1 MVERDAFGPGS
12 GGTAPGQADGEDG
25 GSADGLAA
33 EGDGLAGADGNLMA
47 GDGGGADGEDESVAH
62 APDADDGDAGAGLDD
77 AFGGGDSGVADLYE
91 LRLTALLHQLVRR
104 RGHKGA
110 ARELGVN
117 PRTVAASVKQGMSR
131 RVREAL
137 ERMLVDRDGE
147 ARDRLEDE
155 MEGVKVE
162 VAGVKVEVAGVK
174 ERVAGLEGG
183 LREGLQAL
191 GEQQAQGMRRLERR
205 IAQAEAGQGS
215 GGNSAASAA
224 KPRPA
229 PGAGP
234 SSRRRYPELVT
245 KDPAGD
251 DEEVFGDAWP
261 LVKEWRELWDGHPA
275 QGRGMEW
282 VSTRQ
287 RILEL
292 EVAMLEDHGLTL
304 PPETE
309 PLRGLDRGAQL
320 NWRLK
325 ALHEFNKRRARLE
338 LLCRLRRVLSL
349 GLWRK

>member
-1 MVERDAFGPGS
+1 MAERDAFGPGS
-12 GGTAPGQADGEDG
+12 GGVSPGQADGEDG
-25 GSADGLAA
+25 QSEGGLAA
-33 EGDGLAGADGNLMA
+33 VGDGLAGVDGSVMA
-47 GDGGGADGEDESVAH
+47 GDVVGDGGGADGGDESVAH
-62 APDADDGDAGAGLDD
+62 DPNVYDGDAVAGLDD

-155 MEGVKVE
+155 MDGVKVE
-162 VAGVKVEVAGVK
+162 VAGVR

-205 IAQAEAGQGS
+205 LAQAESGKGGGDGAGP
-215 GGNSAASAA
+215 A
-224 KPRPA
+224 PRSVPA
-229 PGAGP
+229 PGAG
-234 SSRRRYPELVT
+234 SSTRRRYPDLVT
-245 KDPAGD
+245 RDPDAD
-251 DEEVFGDAWP
+251 DEEVYGGAWP
-261 LVKEWRELWDGHPA
+261 LVDEWRRLWDGHPA
-275 QGRGMEW
+275 QGKGLAW
-282 VSTRQ
+282 VSRRE

-338 LLCRLRRVLSL
+338 LLCRLRLVFTL

>member
-25 GSADGLAA
+25 DSADGLAA
-33 EGDGLAGADGNLMA
+33 AGDGLDGAA
-47 GDGGGADGEDESVAH
+47 GDPGGDESAAH
-62 APDADDGDAGAGLDD
+62 APDADDGDAVAGLDHT
-77 AFGGGDSGVADLYE
+77 FGGGDSGVEDLYE

-117 PRTVAASVKQGMSR
+117 PRTVAGSVKQGISR

-155 MEGVKVE
+155 MEGVKVQ
-162 VAGVKVEVAGVK
+162 VAGVND
-174 ERVAGLEGG
+174 RVAGLEGE

-205 IAQAEAGQGS
+205 IAQAEAGT
-215 GGNSAASAA
+215 GGGSAASREAA
-224 KPRPA
+224 IRPA
-229 PGAGP
+229 PGAGSP
-234 SSRRRYPELVT
+234 SRRRYPELVAT
-245 KDPAGD
+245 DPAND
-251 DEEVFGDAWP
+251 DEEVYGDAWP
-261 LVKEWRELWDGHPA
+261 LVDEWRGLWDGHPA
-275 QGRGMEW
+275 QGKGLAW
-282 VSTRQ
+282 VSRRE

-325 ALHEFNKRRARLE
+325 ALHEFRKRRARLE
-338 LLCRLRRVLSL
+338 LLRRLRWVFSP

>member
-1 MVERDAFGPGS
+1 MVEREALGPGS
-12 GGTAPGQADGEDG
+12 GGISPGQGDGEDG
-25 GSADGLAA
+25 ESADGLVAA
-33 EGDGLAGADGNLMA
+33 GDGPAGAGGSVMA
-47 GDGGGADGEDESVAH
+47 GDVAGDAGEDEEVAH
-62 APDADDGDAGAGLDD
+62 DPDDDAVVVVGLDD

-162 VAGVKVEVAGVK
+162 VAGVN
-174 ERVAGLEGG
+174 ERVAGLESG
-183 LREGLQAL
+183 LREGLHAL

-205 IAQAEAGQGS
+205 LAQAEAGKGGGS
-215 GGNSAASAA
+215 VAAPVAA
-224 KPRPA
+224 TSPT
-229 PGAGP
+229 PGAGSP
-234 SSRRRYPELVT
+234 SRRRYPELVT
-245 KDPAGD
+245 TAPDAD
-251 DEEVFGDAWP
+251 DEEVYGDAWP

-275 QGRGMEW
+275 QGRGLAW
-282 VSTRQ
+282 VSRRE

-292 EVAMLEDHGLTL
+292 EVALLEDHGLTL

-325 ALHEFNKRRARLE
+325 ALHEFRKRRARLE
-338 LLCRLRRVLSL
+338 LLRRLRWVFSP

>member
-12 GGTAPGQADGEDG
+12 GGTALGQADGEDG
-25 GSADGLAA
+25 DSADGLAPA
-33 EGDGLAGADGNLMA
+33 GDGLDVAGGNLMA
-47 GDGGGADGEDESVAH
+47 GGVPGEAGEDGDVAH
-62 APDADDGDAGAGLDD
+62 APDADDGDALAELDHT
-77 AFGGGDSGVADLYE
+77 FGGGDSGVEDLYE

-117 PRTVAASVKQGMSR
+117 PRTVAGSVKQGMSR

-162 VAGVKVEVAGVK
+162 VAGVN

-205 IAQAEAGQGS
+205 LVQAEAGKG
-215 GGNSAASAA
+215 GGNAVSPAAATS
-224 KPRPA
+224 PA
-229 PGAGP
+229 PGAGSP
-234 SSRRRYPELVT
+234 SRRCYPDLVT
-245 KDPAGD
+245 TAPDADDQEVYGD
-251 DEEVFGDAWP
+251 TWP
-261 LVKEWRELWDGHPA
+261 LVGEWRELWDGHPA
-275 QGRGMEW
+275 QGKGLAW
-282 VSTRQ
+282 VSRRE

-292 EVAMLEDHGLTL
+292 EVAMLEEHGLTL

-325 ALHEFNKRRARLE
+325 ALHEFRKRRARLE
-338 LLCRLRRVLSL
+338 LLRRLRQVLSF

>member
-1 MVERDAFGPGS
+1 MVERDALGPGS
-12 GGTAPGQADGEDG
+12 GGMAPGQTDGEDG
-25 GSADGLAA
+25 GSA
-33 EGDGLAGADGNLMA
+33 MA
-47 GDGGGADGEDESVAH
+47 GDVAGDADEDESVVH
-62 APDADDGDAGAGLDD
+62 DPDPDDGGAVAGLDD

-91 LRLTALLHQLVRR
+91 LRLTALLHQLVRS

-162 VAGVKVEVAGVK
+162 VAGVKEQ
-174 ERVAGLEGG
+174 VAGLEGE
-183 LREGLQAL
+183 LREGLHTL
-191 GEQQAQGMRRLERR
+191 GEQQAEGLRRLERR
-205 IAQAEAGQGS
+205 IAQAEAGKGGDS
-215 GGNSAASAA
+215 GASLVASTS
-224 KPRPA
+224 PA
-229 PGAGP
+229 SGAGGL

-245 KDPAGD
+245 SAPAAD
-251 DEEVFGDAWP
+251 DQEVFGGAWQ
-261 LVKEWRELWDGHPA
+261 LVDQWRRLWDGHPA
-275 QGRGMEW
+275 QGKGLAW
-282 VSTRQ
+282 VSRRE

-292 EVAMLEDHGLTL
+292 EVAMLEEHGLTL

-325 ALHEFNKRRARLE
+325 ALCELRKRRARLE
-338 LLCRLRRVLSL
+338 KLRWLRRVLSL
-349 GLWRK
+349 RMWRE

>member
-1 MVERDAFGPGS
+1 MVERDAFGPG
-12 GGTAPGQADGEDG
+12 GGGVSPGQADGEDD

-33 EGDGLAGADGNLMA
+33 VGDGLAGAGVNLMA
-47 GDGGGADGEDESVAH
+47 GGVDGDGGMDESVARD
-62 APDADDGDAGAGLDD
+62 PDADDDGAVAGLDD
-77 AFGGGDSGVADLYE
+77 AFGGGDSGVEDLYE
-91 LRLTALLHQLVRR
+91 LRLTALLHQLVRH

-117 PRTVAASVKQGMSR
+117 PRTVAGSVKQGMSR

-162 VAGVKVEVAGVK
+162 VAGVRD
-174 ERVAGLEGG
+174 RVAGLEGG

-191 GEQQAQGMRRLERR
+191 GEQQARGMRRLERR
-205 IAQAEAGQGS
+205 LAQAEAGKG
-215 GGNSAASAA
+215 GGNAVSPAAAT
-224 KPRPA
+224 RPA
-229 PGAGP
+229 PGAGSP
-234 SSRRRYPELVT
+234 SRRRYPDLVT
-245 KDPAGD
+245 RDPAGD
-251 DEEVFGDAWP
+251 DEEVFDEAWP
-261 LVKEWRELWDGHPA
+261 LVEEWRRLWDGHPA
-275 QGRGMEW
+275 QGKGLAW
-282 VSTRQ
+282 VSRRE

-325 ALHEFNKRRARLE
+325 ALHEFRKRRARLE
-338 LLCRLRRVLSL
+338 LLRRLRWVFSP

>member
-1 MVERDAFGPGS
+1 MVERDALGPGS
-12 GGTAPGQADGEDG
+12 GDMAPGQADGQDG

-33 EGDGLAGADGNLMA
+33 AGDGLADA
-47 GDGGGADGEDESVAH
+47 GGSLTAGGVAGEAGEDEDVAH
-62 APDADDGDAGAGLDD
+62 APDADDGDALAGLDD

-147 ARDRLEDE
+147 ARDRLEDD

-162 VAGVKVEVAGVK
+162 VAGVN
-174 ERVAGLEGG
+174 ERLSGLESE

-205 IAQAEAGQGS
+205 LAQSETGKGGGSAGP
-215 GGNSAASAA
+215 A
-224 KPRPA
+224 PRSIPA

-234 SSRRRYPELVT
+234 PSRRRYPELVT
-245 KDPAGD
+245 
-251 DEEVFGDAWP
+251 
-261 LVKEWRELWDGHPA
+261 
-275 QGRGMEW
+275 
-282 VSTRQ
+282 
-287 RILEL
+287 
-292 EVAMLEDHGLTL
+292 
-304 PPETE
+304 TE
-309 PLRGLDRGAQL
+309 PSDDD
-320 NWRLK
+320 
-325 ALHEFNKRRARLE
+325 
-338 LLCRLRRVLSL
+338 
-349 GLWRK
+349 